1 MVIWSRTQSPAVF
14 SPNLRA
20 YPSGLEV
27 WTFQSCVLAR
37 IEPFQGGDFFFR
49 FYLYIS
55 RTDKLMRCPFKPFLW
70 HQPRTGLMGCAGVGR
85 RGEGPSCLGQ
95 ARHCPAVWGLQGAE
109 PREDP
114 NAPVV
119 WHAPQVVLQAE
130 GGAGDT
136 CRAGR
141 ADPQGCAPGGPLQ
154 LLSFIAP
161 IPHSRHT
168 RASSTTGMTAQ
179 LEPPRACS
187 SEGGRAASS
196 PAAM

>member
-55 RTDKLMRCPFKPFLW
+55 RTDKLMRCPFKPSLW
-70 HQPRTGLMGCAGVGR
+70 HQPRTGLMGCAGVGG

-119 WHAPQVVLQAE
+119 WHAPQVV
-130 GGAGDT
+130 
-136 CRAGR
+136 CRR
-141 ADPQGCAPGGPLQ
+141 KEELV
-154 LLSFIAP
+154 
-161 IPHSRHT
+161 T
-168 RASSTTGMTAQ
+168 
-179 LEPPRACS
+179 
-187 SEGGRAASS
+187 
-196 PAAM
+196 PAAPVGRTHRVVLPEVPSSSCHSLLPSLTPVTLVPPQLQE